1 MSADGVALLIYG
13 LRDGFIVG
21 AGLPDDVVD
30 AGAELVYNTVLLLM
44 IRVVSLG
51 TVQGCD
57 SFALVQACI
66 GGFVALDPS
75 HEIGVLHG
83 GWLVGALTF
92 EGFGVDVKGLDS
104 ERHVVYILDLVVS

>member
-1 MSADGVALLIYG
+1 MAADGVSLLIDG
-13 LRDGFIVG
+13 LGDRFIVG
-21 AGLPDDVVD
+21 AGLAYKLVN
-30 AGAELVYNTVLLLM
+30 AGAHGVDYSIFLLM
-44 IRVVSLG
+44 IRVVSLRC
-51 TVQGCD
+51 VEGCD

-83 GWLVGALTF
+83 GRLVGALAF

-104 ERHVVYILDLVVS
+104 ERHVV